1 MKEVQSVPIT
11 QWQGAEST
19 AKQDV
24 VVREGRLRIVL
35 ADSKAEHDFA
45 FVRTVMTDPALL
57 ILGLLFTTRLIDG
70 AADVLQLRVQ
80 NQVAR
85 VRLKD
90 ACEVNRKLA
99 SFHPAARIVTGV
111 CGPDEGSLNAWR
123 ACDLPPVES
132 SLQVTP
138 AAVARAIQQL
148 NQEMPV
154 FKQTGGTHG
163 AALADRE
170 GSLLVVAEDVGR
182 HNAVDR
188 VVGGALRKGINCTAS
203 LLACTGRLTSDLVLK
218 AAVARIPVVA
228 SMGAT
233 VDSGIELADT
243 SGITLVG
250 FVRGKRMNV
259 YTHPARIRVAAT

>member
-11 QWQGAEST
+11 QWRGAERA
-19 AKQDV
+19 AKQDA
-24 VVREGRLRIVL
+24 VVRERNLRIVL
-35 ADSKAEHDFA
+35 ADSKAEQDFA
-45 FVRTVMTDPALL
+45 FVRTVVTDPAPL
-57 ILGLLFTTRLIDG
+57 IVGLLFTIRLISG

-80 NQVAR
+80 TRVAR

-90 ACEVNRKLA
+90 TCELSKKLA

-111 CGPDEGSLNAWR
+111 CGPDEGALNAWR
-123 ACDLPPVES
+123 ACDLAPVEL
-132 SLQVTP
+132 SLSVTAP
-138 AAVARAIQQL
+138 AVTRAVQQL
-148 NQEMPV
+148 NQEMPI

-170 GSLLVVAEDVGR
+170 GNLLVVAEDVGR

-188 VVGGALRKGINCTAS
+188 VIGGALQKGVDFTAS

-250 FVRGKRMNV
+250 FVRGTRMNV
-259 YTHPARIRVAAT
+259 YTHPARIRTVAT